1 LTGPDR
7 CKTIADDLRAALA
20 LALVASA
27 GVPAARAQTPS
38 QLPPPVG
45 GKTVNLKLLQG
56 TVLYKVPGAGDFV
69 PLTQEVQVPVDTT
82 LDTVKGRVNITAA
95 TGATGGTDKSWF
107 YDGIFTVSQAT
118 AANAVTVV
126 ALAGPA
132 LSCTASAAAGVKV
145 KRRKLWGDGTGRFRT
160 RGQFSAATVRGTKWV
175 VIDTCQATITRVVR
189 GVVAVREFRTGKTIL
204 LRAGEQYL
212 ARAKKQ

>member
-1 LTGPDR
+1 MTGPYP
-7 CKTIADDLRAALA
+7 CKTIANDLRAALA
-20 LALVASA
+20 LALAASA
-27 GVPAARAQTPS
+27 GVPAARAQTPA
-38 QLPPPVG
+38 QLPPPVA
-45 GKTVNLKLLQG
+45 GKTVNLKPLQG
-56 TVLYKVPGAGDFV
+56 TVLYKVPGAPDFV

-95 TGATGGTDKSWF
+95 TGAAGASNKSWF
-107 YDGIFTVSQAT
+107 YDGIFTVSQAA
-118 AANAVTVV
+118 AANAVTEV

-132 LSCTASAAAGVKV
+132 LSCTASAAAGAKV

-175 VIDTCQATITRVVR
+175 VIDTCKGTITRVVR
-189 GVVAVREFRTGKTIL
+189 GVVAVRELRTGKTIL

-212 ARAKKQ
+212 ARAKTQ